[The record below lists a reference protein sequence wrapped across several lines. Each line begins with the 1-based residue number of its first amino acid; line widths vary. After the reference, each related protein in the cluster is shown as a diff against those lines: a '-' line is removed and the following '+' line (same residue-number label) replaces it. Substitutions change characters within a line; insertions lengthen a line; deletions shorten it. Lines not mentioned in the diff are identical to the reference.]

1 MVKGLLRFALIW
13 TLSMFLTPYVNR
25 FLERL
30 TERAPSGSFVEDL
43 LRELSTQ
50 YSTSLI
56 NAFGQ
61 TVGDML
67 FGEKS

>member
-1 MVKGLLRFALIW
+1 MVKGLLRFGLIW
-13 TLSMFLTPYVNR
+13 ALSIFLTPYVDR
-25 FLERL
+25 FLRRL
-30 TERAPSGSFVEDL
+30 AERAPSGSFIEDL

-67 FGEKS
+67 FGEKG